1 MPRRKRTRMT
11 DGRDA
16 LIPADEARAMVGG
29 WLPDGAVVTPTSL
42 RFTEPLEY
50 DVWERFGRDLQ
61 WLRQMQ
67 EARLQTVQW
76 WVGDWLLWGR
86 HAYGEKFA
94 QAVVETGKAERT
106 LANLQWVASAFD
118 PSRRRESLKFGHHAE
133 VAALP
138 EADQEDLLDEAEYN
152 GYSVKDLRDRVHDR
166 KAENDGK
173 DPAVERARR
182 MLERALPAL
191 RALDPEQWAGVVVA
205 ALVWPLRHDRPEA
218 EYYAFLTE
226 FRRQLEELE
235 ER

>member
-1 MPRRKRTRMT
+1 MT
-11 DGRDA
+11 GRSA
-16 LIPADEARAMVGG
+16 LIPAEEARALTDG
-29 WLPDGAVVTPTSL
+29 WLPDGVVVTPTSL
-42 RFTEPLEY
+42 SFTEPLDY
-50 DVWERFGRDLQ
+50 DTWERFGRDLQ
-61 WLRQMQ
+61 WLRRVQ

-86 HAYGEKFA
+86 HAHGEKFA

-138 EADQEDLLDEAEYN
+138 EADQEDLLDEAEEN
-152 GYSVKDLRDRVHDR
+152 GYSVKDLRDRVQDR

-182 MLERALPAL
+182 ALALALEPVRALAPG
-191 RALDPEQWAGVVVA
+191 QWAEVIVD
-205 ALVWPLRHDRPEA
+205 ALVWPLGYGDAPVPVA
-218 EYYAFLTE
+218 EYEAFL
-226 FRRQLEELE
+226 
-235 ER
+235 ERLKEKIDERWRSG